1 MNMKSAR
8 SLFAIGLLAALPA
21 LAQDAPGPQPGD
33 PARWYQPDVSASD
46 HYRTAMKE
54 AGAAQKEALDECRT
68 RAREARDA
76 CVREARD
83 RYRSD
88 VEEAR
93 SRAPLA
99 LRPMKSPS

>member
-1 MNMKSAR
+1 MKIKSAR
-8 SLFAIGLLAALPA
+8 SLLAIGLLAAVPA
-21 LAQDAPGPQPGD
+21 FAQDAPGPQPGD

-68 RAREARDA
+68 QAREAREA
-76 CVREARD
+76 CMREARE

-88 VEEAR
+88 VEQAR
-93 SRAPLA
+93 AQAPRPPRAPA
-99 LRPMKSPS
+99 